1 MPRKEEYYNYFD
13 EGLELNKISKK
24 LNVEKSTVYDHFF
37 NYMLNSDI
45 SQYQDFI
52 FDKLPLNKDIAE
64 IIEMSK
70 ENMSFG
76 KIKYRVDKRISFE
89 QIRIVYNLGGDYKS
103 RELFRQLKLKNKK
116 NDNFSK
122 DGLFGFLEYRDQ
134 NKLKVEI
141 DKYLNN
147 AAFDWSNDG
156 EIVSKSTL
164 NRMDRMSL
172 AENFLEK
179 DEYNLMERYNY
190 KFKVK
195 SQRITEDI
203 AKQIDFEIP
212 KYYYLKK
219 KNLDFGYKDYSKF
232 IDGYEGIH
240 SLSGTKYKFVENYIR
255 DELFVEKKDY
265 SYVDF
270 QNDII
275 PYVENELED
284 YGFAFKIEKNNLDEE
299 ICLLILHHLWYE
311 NNSEEVFKYI
321 TPEYKF

>member
-1 MPRKEEYYNYFD
+1 MPRKEKYYNYFD
-13 EGLELNKISKK
+13 EGLDFDEISKK
-24 LNVEKSTVYDHFF
+24 LNVKESTIYDHFF

-45 SQYQDFI
+45 SQYEDFI
-52 FDKLPLNKDIAE
+52 LDKLPLNSDIAE
-64 IIEMSK
+64 IVKMAK

-76 KIKYRVDKRISFE
+76 EIKYRVDKRISFE
-89 QIRIVYNLGGDYKS
+89 QIRIVYNLSGYYKS
-103 RELFRQLKLKNKK
+103 RETFRQLKLKNKK

-156 EIVSKSTL
+156 EIVSTSSL
-164 NRMDRMSL
+164 NRIDRMSL

-179 DEYNLMERYNY
+179 DEYNLVERYKY
-190 KFKVK
+190 KFKVN
-195 SQRITEDI
+195 SQRIIEDI
-203 AKQIDFEIP
+203 AKQIDFEMP

-232 IDGYEGIH
+232 INGYKGIH
-240 SLSGTKYKFVENYIR
+240 KLSGIKYKFVENYIR

-275 PYVENELED
+275 PYVESQLND
-284 YGFAFKIEKNNLDEE
+284 YGFTFKIPKHKLDEK
-299 ICLLILHHLWYE
+299 ICLLILHYLWYE
-311 NNSEEVFKYI
+311 DNSEEVFNYI
-321 TPEYKF
+321 DYEI